1 MEIETILRRAI
12 DCGASD
18 IFVVA
23 GLPLT
28 FKVRGEQVRD
38 EAAGKYT
45 PRMTERFALA
55 VYQLAGRESHCVTG
69 RETDDDFSFSL
80 KMRRN
85 SLN

>member
-45 PRMTERFALA
+45 PQMTESFA
-55 VYQLAGRESHCVTG
+55 
-69 RETDDDFSFSL
+69 
-80 KMRRN
+80 
-85 SLN
+85 